1 MIKFFRHIRQSM
13 INQNRTKKYLL
24 YAIGEIILVVIGIL
38 IALQINTWNTTRL
51 NNNKEKEYL
60 NNILEDVK
68 AQQELVEDQ
77 VIHNTLMRLKCEK
90 AIKHLNSNNI
100 NADSINYYLTDI
112 TRKTFVVSDP
122 TFQDLKSSGNILLIK
137 NSGLRK
143 KILKFYQYL
152 DYSALVIQIS
162 NEKTIAEFRDLLVKE
177 NIVDMNYTDSL
188 TVAGGVDFSLKATPI
203 PWAKKLQEDKF
214 KNKDFLFMV
223 LNHIGQRGRTSSVNL
238 DLMERMEL
246 SIKNMQDDIENYL
259 NQ

>member
-1 MIKFFRHIRQSM
+1 MIKFFRQIRQSM

-24 YAIGEIILVVIGIL
+24 YAVGEIILVVIGIL

-51 NNNKEKEYL
+51 DNIKEREYL
-60 NNILEDVK
+60 TNLLEDIK
-68 AQQELVEDQ
+68 AQHQLVKDQ
-77 VIHNTLMRLKCEK
+77 VVHNNLMRLKCEK
-90 AIKHLNSNNI
+90 AIRHLNSNSI
-100 NADSINYYLTDI
+100 NADSINLYLTDI

-137 NSGLRK
+137 NGDLRK
-143 KILKFYQYL
+143 KILTFYQYL

-188 TVAGGVDFSLKATPI
+188 TVAGGIDFSLKTTPLL
-203 PWAKKLQEDKF
+203 WAKKLQEDKF
-214 KNKDFLFMV
+214 KDRDFLFMV

-238 DLMERMEL
+238 DLMKRME
-246 SIKNMQDDIENYL
+246 IRIENMQNNIENYL
-259 NQ
+259 N